1 MHLLSKFKIDK
12 LNFTMYILANLTD
25 QVYSNTLVPTQV
37 KTSQHESTRVR
48 HETTRIQHESTSI
61 NTSLTG
67 VNTNQYESNKSQHES
82 ARVRH
87 ESIRPRNYH
96 SLS

>member
-1 MHLLSKFKIDK
+1 MHLLSLFKIDK

-25 QVYSNTLVPTQV
+25 PVYSNTLVPTQV

-48 HETTRIQHESTSI
+48 HEATRIQHESTRI

-67 VNTNQYESNKSQHES
+67 VNMNQHKSNTSQHES
-82 ARVRH
+82 T
-87 ESIRPRNYH
+87 
-96 SLS
+96 